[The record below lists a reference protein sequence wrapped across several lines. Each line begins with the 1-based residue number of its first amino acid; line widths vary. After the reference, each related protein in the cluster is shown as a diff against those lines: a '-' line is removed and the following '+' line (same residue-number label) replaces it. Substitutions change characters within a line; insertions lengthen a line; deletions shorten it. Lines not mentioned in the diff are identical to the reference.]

1 MANQGK
7 PETSAKAGPVE
18 HARVP
23 DPGVAAR
30 VTALVLMA
38 VLAAACGD
46 RPVIFTHAG
55 RTYEL
60 RCDMEVARNALGAA
74 QLTVDVDPD
83 INQDRPVRAREI
95 GGVPTSEAFAVKAV
109 SVIGGPC
116 APTNDWFVAAGEHL
130 NAERLDAIRE
140 HVAP

>member
-1 MANQGK
+1 
-7 PETSAKAGPVE
+7 VD

-55 RTYEL
+55 WTYEL

-95 GGVPTSEAFAVKAV
+95 GGVPTSEAFAVKAE

-116 APTNDWFVAAGEHL
+116 GPTNDWFVAAGEHL
-130 NAERLDAIRE
+130 NAERLEAIRE